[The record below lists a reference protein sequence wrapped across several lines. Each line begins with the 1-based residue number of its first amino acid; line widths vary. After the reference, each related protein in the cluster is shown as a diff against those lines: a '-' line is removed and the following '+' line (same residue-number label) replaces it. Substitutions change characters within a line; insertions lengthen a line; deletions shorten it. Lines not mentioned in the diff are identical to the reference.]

1 MLLLIVLLLAF
12 AVFELLYSKW
22 ANSLALV
29 ASAFFDVTDA
39 VVLLVGVWGK
49 TVTRNKK
56 PTLRY
61 SYGFE
66 RYEIIAKFGA
76 ASYFA
81 FVCLWIFF
89 EVGIIK
95 FCCLFLILF
104 LNLMFRIGSGAYSGG
119 GAHLYSWKPSDVCGF
134 GGSGVANL
142 SYHCVPQVCVICS
155 ECIDISV
162 SVFCAELG
170 LLGGRDGVGDW
181 TVDQLQGAVSAG
193 HFCGTDVNDADC
205 LSNDSHHEGDGVD
218 SDAVHPRLH
227 SYGKAHS
234 RGEHN

>member
-1 MLLLIVLLLAF
+1 MGFIESIGVVFGDKSNRPMLLLIVLLLAF
-12 AVFELLYSKW
+12 AVIELLYSKW

-89 EVGIIK
+89 EVGIIIK
-95 FCCLFLILF
+95 FCLLFIFDLISQC
-104 LNLMFRIGSGAYSGG
+104 RV
-119 GAHLYSWKPSDVCGF
+119 W
-134 GGSGVANL
+134 
-142 SYHCVPQVCVICS
+142 
-155 ECIDISV
+155 
-162 SVFCAELG
+162 SVFWRWSPPLFTEAI
-170 LLGGRDGVGDW
+170 
-181 TVDQLQGAVSAG
+181 
-193 HFCGTDVNDADC
+193 
-205 LSNDSHHEGDGVD
+205 
-218 SDAVHPRLH
+218 
-227 SYGKAHS
+227 
-234 RGEHN
+234 